1 MQISTGSGADLMSSP
16 LPDNDSHSFSVL
28 FVEDDQDMAFLI
40 SRMLAPNFSNLILAK
55 DGAEGVRLFHEHHP
69 DIILTD
75 LLMPVMDGIDML
87 REIRKTSPATPVL
100 LMTATLDHQHLV
112 DAINL
117 GVSRF
122 LPKPVECN
130 ALNQAMLEVAHTLQ
144 LEKIAKTARQQEVTL
159 LRYRDRY
166 HSQQEELARRK
177 EHHIVSNRLG
187 NLYIP
192 APAGGGW
199 IVDLVNRPKDIMS
212 GDCYATL
219 AGPDGTLLVLL
230 ADAMGY
236 GLSASVTSMITTS
249 FFNHIVHG
257 CICAPLSFEGI
268 AQQTFRHI
276 TKILLDD
283 EVFSCTIMQLDPERN
298 IARFASFGM
307 PPLLIVKNGKPEPF
321 RSNNPPISSFLD
333 QIQLQQF
340 DLTGVSDILLS
351 TDGMRD
357 APLLSGGAYHER
369 MAEDFLSTTTAKEL
383 FQVFQSHAIEAHD
396 DDVTIIRLIHSNPHA
411 APDSF
416 RLSSKGNMNGIAKLQ
431 HDIVTKLQSYGFTG
445 DPLERLEL
453 ALSEALLNAFEH
465 GCLNMGARKQELLF
479 TGEYDEIVSNANDT
493 EATIT
498 VAISLA
504 KKQDDRLVVH
514 LEISDPGHGHAGHIL
529 QTDAVSPTSAVGR
542 GFSVMQHLVELVRRS
557 PKGNQLLMMQ
567 CTPRRDYDSHKDS
580 KK

>member
-1 MQISTGSGADLMSSP
+1 
-16 LPDNDSHSFSVL
+16 
-28 FVEDDQDMAFLI
+28 
-40 SRMLAPNFSNLILAK
+40 
-55 DGAEGVRLFHEHHP
+55 
-69 DIILTD
+69 
-75 LLMPVMDGIDML
+75 
-87 REIRKTSPATPVL
+87 
-100 LMTATLDHQHLV
+100 
-112 DAINL
+112 
-117 GVSRF
+117 
-122 LPKPVECN
+122 
-130 ALNQAMLEVAHTLQ
+130 MLEVAHTLQ
-144 LEKIAKTARQQEVTL
+144 LEKIAKAARQQEVTL
-159 LRYRDRY
+159 LRYKDRY

-177 EHHIVSNRLG
+177 ERHIVSNRLG

-192 APAGGGW
+192 APTGGGW

-283 EVFSCTIMQLDPERN
+283 EVFSCTILQLDPERN

-307 PPLLIVKNGKPEPF
+307 PPLLVLRDGKTESL

-340 DLTGVSDILLS
+340 DLNGVSDILLS

-357 APLLSGGAYHER
+357 APLLSGGAYQER
-369 MAEDFLSTTTAKEL
+369 MSDDFISTTTAKEL
-383 FQVFQSHAIEAHD
+383 FRVFQAHAIEAHD
-396 DDVTIIRLIHSNPHA
+396 DDVTIIRLIHSNPHSN
-411 APDSF
+411 PDHIC
-416 RLSSKGNMNGIAKLQ
+416 LSSKGTMNGIAKLQ
-431 HDIVTKLQSYGFTG
+431 HDIVTKLQTSGFTG

-465 GCLNMGARKQELLF
+465 GCLNMGDRKQELLLS
-479 TGEYDEIVSNANDT
+479 GEYDEIVASPTASD
-493 EATIT
+493 
-498 VAISLA
+498 AIISVTLSIDR
-504 KKQDDRLVVH
+504 KQPDRMVVN
-514 LEISDPGHGHAGHIL
+514 LEISDPGYGHAGHIL
-529 QTDAVSPTSAVGR
+529 PAGPVAPTATVGR
-542 GFSVMQHLVELVRRS
+542 GFSVMQHLVDLVRRS

-567 CTPRRDYDSHKDS
+567 CTPKGVL
-580 KK
+580 